1 METYWFLSISTSL
14 WDKRRN
20 ASLKAN
26 RDKEQIDVTKIM
38 VEMFTKS
45 PNIHSTQWQ
54 SLCGSMS
61 AFGSFNLFSIHI
73 FWFFLLVRVNRGE
86 GEGDVKIKP
95 TQNADNLAPDDNYS
109 VLISYPLFLK
119 WSIILV
125 TESIGTAKP
134 KPSAANTFMILTP
147 ITSPSTFT
155 RGPPEFPYIEER
167 LKVMLY
173 VKTK

>member
-1 METYWFLSISTSL
+1 MTEPL
-14 WDKRRN
+14 WLYVCIWIFQFIQYSYLLIFPVN
-20 ASLKAN
+20 ASESG
-26 RDKEQIDVTKIM
+26 R
-38 VEMFTKS
+38 
-45 PNIHSTQWQ
+45 
-54 SLCGSMS
+54 G
-61 AFGSFNLFSIHI
+61 
-73 FWFFLLVRVNRGE
+73 GE

-155 RGPPEFPYIEER
+155 RGPPELPYIGER
-167 LKVMLY
+167 RSYVICQNKIGSFIFWKLKLKRGKFFIYHNPVNLAEIIKQDMLLRIS
-173 VKTK
+173 